1 MKRNIEQEAA
11 ELLLDAG
18 VSLPLLRIPIVGKTL
33 RITMRRPTLGGI
45 IRITRLV
52 QGLGVTAAE
61 MEAFTIEQKRR
72 FLLDHGRTLARII
85 ALCVCRG
92 YLAGMIL
99 APILAKMIL
108 WWTPLEYIWQAQLT
122 FIAYLSEVKG
132 FLSIIS
138 LTEQIN
144 PLKPTLSQKS
154 KRS

>member
-11 ELLLDAG
+11 DLLLDAG
-18 VSLPLLRIPIVGKTL
+18 ISLPLMKIPIVGKTL

-61 MEAFTIEQKRR
+61 MEAFSIEQKRR
-72 FLLDHGRTLARII
+72 FLLDHGHTLARII

-92 YLAGMIL
+92 YLAGKIL
-99 APILAKMIL
+99 APILARMIM
-108 WWTPLEYIWQAQLT
+108 WWTPVEYMWQAQIT

-132 FLSIIS
+132 FLPIIS
-138 LTEQIN
+138 LGEQIN
-144 PLKPTLSQKS
+144 PLKPTLSQTT

>member
-1 MKRNIEQEAA
+1 MTRNVQQEAA

-18 VSLPLLRIPIVGKTL
+18 VSLPLFKIPIVGKEV

-52 QGLGVTAAE
+52 QSLGVTAQQ
-61 MEAFTIEQKRR
+61 MEAFTVEEKRR
-72 FLLDHGRTLARII
+72 FLLDHGHTLARII
-85 ALCVCRG
+85 ALTVCRG
-92 YLAGMIL
+92 YLAGKLL
-99 APILAKMIL
+99 APMLSKMIL
-108 WWTPLEYIWQAQLT
+108 WWMPYEYIWQTQLL

-132 FLSIIS
+132 FLPIIS
-138 LTEQIN
+138 LVEQIN

>member
-1 MKRNIEQEAA
+1 MDRNIQQEAA

-18 VSLPLLRIPIVGKTL
+18 VSLPLFRIPIVGKMV

-45 IRITRLV
+45 IRITHCV
-52 QGLGVTAAE
+52 QSLGVTAAE

-72 FLLDHGRTLARII
+72 FLLDHGHTLARII

-108 WWTPLEYIWQAQLT
+108 WWTPYEYIWQAQLL
-122 FIAYLSEVKG
+122 FIEYLSEVKG
-132 FLSIIS
+132 FLPIIS
-138 LTEQIN
+138 LVERIN

>member
-1 MKRNIEQEAA
+1 MDRNIQQEAA

-18 VSLPLLRIPIVGKTL
+18 VSLPLFRIPIVGKMV

-45 IRITRLV
+45 IRITHCV
-52 QGLGVTAAE
+52 QSLGVTAAE

-72 FLLDHGRTLARII
+72 FLLDHGHTLARII

-92 YLAGMIL
+92 YLAGKIL

-108 WWTPLEYIWQAQLT
+108 WWTPYEHIWQAQFL
-122 FIAYLSEVKG
+122 FIGYLSEVKV
-132 FLSIIS
+132 FLPIIS

>member
-1 MKRNIEQEAA
+1 MNRNIQQEAA

-18 VSLPLLRIPIVGKTL
+18 ISLPLFRIPIVGKTL

-45 IRITRLV
+45 IRITHCV
-52 QGLGVTAAE
+52 HSLGVTAAE

-72 FLLDHGRTLARII
+72 FLLDHGHTLARII

-92 YLAGMIL
+92 YLAGKIL

-108 WWTPLEYIWQAQLT
+108 WCTPLEHIWQAQLT
-122 FIAYLSEVKG
+122 FIAFLSEVKG
-132 FLSIIS
+132 FLPIIS
-138 LTEQIN
+138 LVEQID
-144 PLKPTLSQKS
+144 PLKPMLSQRS